1 MVQGEA
7 LFSPTAVCEH
17 PRPFQISPKPSVNSP
32 IMEMNYDAKVRR
44 LLTTGCTF
52 SSPIMQVL
60 HQIEEEL
67 HIELLPGTE
76 LMADIGSHHFVKSG
90 DKSHRVLVPQ
100 PSDDK
105 HDPLNWSLGWKIAA
119 ITASSFVTFMQGF
132 GPLSLAPMFGDYI
145 QAFHCTLPDAIQFTG
160 VAILVLGFSN
170 FIWYVCLSP

>member
-7 LFSPTAVCEH
+7 LFSPTTVCEH
-17 PRPFQISPKPSVNSP
+17 PRPFLITSKPSVNPP

-44 LLTTGCTF
+44 LLTTQMHF
-52 SSPIMQVL
+52 SSPIVQVL

-105 HDPLNWSLGWKIAA
+105 
-119 ITASSFVTFMQGF
+119 
-132 GPLSLAPMFGDYI
+132 
-145 QAFHCTLPDAIQFTG
+145 
-160 VAILVLGFSN
+160 
-170 FIWYVCLSP
+170 